1 MDLAGCEAS
10 VFVKKDRDMSYYR
23 YDNKYGLEYGQGL
36 GEPLQTMYQREYP
49 DVVPVT
55 HSMTLEEAERT
66 YFDLRRSAPKKKKPE
81 PTKDRGCEAGFC
93 KRK

>member
-1 MDLAGCEAS
+1 MTH
-10 VFVKKDRDMSYYR
+10 YR

-36 GEPLQTMYQREYP
+36 GEPLEVMYQREFP

-55 HSMTLEEAERT
+55 HSMTREEAERT
-66 YFDLRRSAPKKKKPE
+66 YFDLRRSAPKKPATRKTRAPE
-81 PTKDRGCEAGFC
+81 PTQKQGCEAGFC